1 MKNQYDFIV
10 LTGSQKEEEIPC
22 YANEVSFM

>member
-10 LTGSQKEEEIPC
+10 LTGSQKEEEILC
-22 YANEVSFM
+22 YTEEAGFM